1 MARNQFPHCGE
12 NLGSV
17 VPLSENV
24 TLRKLWSTRPGK
36 HTKSYWKWW
45 FIVDY
50 SLSMMISHS
59 YVSLPECIDRPLFC
73 CSKVVAPKDWLG
85 KSLQGQV
92 VSILVVPRGKTSNP
106 AFLLCQKRLISAPES
121 SVDTPVV
128 WVCRLSGHIPWNY
141 HKLHMVTV
149 SHFKKTHIRLLD
161 HFLYQQMGH
170 YPWNPIASVGGPSAS
185 AIIHFLEGL
194 YSDIAHPH
202 LKMHDLVSKCPSC
215 VAKMGTWKKWMVIV
229 RISTSL
235 PFKQFQSSYGQ

>member
-1 MARNQFPHCGE
+1 MARHQFPHWTGHSSCLPCGE

-36 HTKSYWKWW
+36 HTKNYWKWW
-45 FIVDY
+45 FIADY
-50 SLSMMISHS
+50 PLSMMIFHS

-73 CSKVVAPKDWLG
+73 CSKVIAPKDWLG

-92 VSILVVPRGKTSNP
+92 VSILVVPRGKASNP

-128 WVCRLSGHIPWNY
+128 RSVLHLPNWNHSSYGYVGYQIFFPWND

-149 SHFKKTHIRLLD
+149 
-161 HFLYQQMGH
+161 
-170 YPWNPIASVGGPSAS
+170 
-185 AIIHFLEGL
+185 LEKGW
-194 YSDIAHPH
+194 HE
-202 LKMHDLVSKCPSC
+202 
-215 VAKMGTWKKWMVIV
+215 
-229 RISTSL
+229 R
-235 PFKQFQSSYGQ
+235 